1 MGPMGVASMP
11 MYDLPEVR
19 GALDGLWDGLAR
31 HLRRE
36 GVADVPD
43 RIIHDRPL
51 RELWNDPD
59 LRFSQCCGY
68 DLINGYAKTLRPIAT
83 PHFDAPE
90 CEGCEYA
97 SVIVVREDCAAVDVS
112 EMRGAVCVVNERD
125 SHSGMNALRALVAP
139 ASRNGRFFS
148 RVETSGAHDASVE
161 MVGNGSAD
169 IAAIDCVTYALL
181 QRHRPAALSG
191 VRKLGRT
198 GRAPALPYVTR
209 RTVNADTLARMRAA
223 LFRTFADPSLA
234 AARESL
240 LLKDVEVIPVSAYRR
255 INAFR
260 DLAVRHGFP
269 RLN

>member
-1 MGPMGVASMP
+1 MGVASMP

-36 GVADVPD
+36 GVAGVPD
-43 RIIHDRPL
+43 RIVHDRPF
-51 RELWNDPD
+51 RELWTDPD

-68 DLINGYAKTLRPIAT
+68 DLVNGYANTLQPIAT

-97 SVIVVREDCAAVDVS
+97 SVIVVREDCAAADVS
-112 EMRGAVCVVNERD
+112 EMRGAVCAVNEHN

-139 ASRNGRFFS
+139 ASRDGRFFS
-148 RVETSGAHDASVE
+148 RVETSGAHAASVE
-161 MVGNGSAD
+161 MVGNGGAD

-181 QRHRPAALSG
+181 QRHRPAALAG
-191 VRKLGRT
+191 VRKLCRT
-198 GRAPALPYVTR
+198 ERAPALPYVTR
-209 RTVNADTLARMRAA
+209 RTVDADTVARMRTA
-223 LFRTFADPSLA
+223 LFRTFADPKLA
-234 AARESL
+234 AAREAL

-255 INAFR
+255 ITAFQ
-260 DLAVRHGFP
+260 DLAARHGFP